1 MKRVFNGVEV
11 GMKSRF
17 TKLFMGILTCMTIIL
32 AINIDARAENATVS
46 VSTAGG
52 AVGDTV
58 AVNVSVTPDTDAS
71 AQIWLSYDTNYLE
84 YVSGGNS
91 GVAGVVSGA
100 LDEIKANENGT
111 LTFNFKL
118 KAAGSTTVNVTSNS
132 EVKSKQDSTQL
143 NMSAASGTVNIEGNT
158 SNSSDS
164 TLSGL
169 VVQAVSSNG
178 DKTNVSYT
186 PSFSPDVHEYKAD
199 LSSDTTKLVIATTL
213 SDSNATTQVSG
224 TRIDA
229 GDNKTTITVKAQ
241 DGSTTV
247 YTVYT
252 TRLSETT
259 TAAENAQ
266 PGSESQT
273 TDINRAPKQIDS
285 IGMYLIQD
293 FSLITVP
300 EGFAEGTATM
310 NGEQIAVLKGTTKD
324 LTLVCLSTDIQGT
337 GAKLCIYNEAS
348 GAIDVMVNITS
359 TQKIYTV
366 IPTDAS
372 YQGPEG
378 YTETQFEVNG
388 DTVKAW
394 VKNPDTDFYVVYAM
408 NYNGEKALYVYDKK
422 EETMQRFVEGNK
434 SENLSDEP
442 PAENTE
448 YLRMKK
454 SYDDLSKEY
463 KADHSKKNKIILGL
477 IAIILCIALV
487 LIGKKAKNK
496 NTESKEI
503 GYDELEND
511 NSLSNAGTVKE
522 SDEDEINAV
531 GAENNEEKKGF
542 ISTEESDENLV
553 VSESDADVK
562 DSNEEL
568 NNHTEEKQ
576 DASGSESEEIMID
589 MEVDE
594 PFEIEFVD
602 FDDENK

>member
-1 MKRVFNGVEV
+1 
-11 GMKSRF
+11 MKSRF
-17 TKLFMGILTCMTIIL
+17 TKLFMGLFACMSILL
-32 AINIDARAENATVS
+32 AINIEAKADNASVS

-58 AVNVSVTPDTDAS
+58 AVNVTVAPDTDAS
-71 AQIWLSYDTNYLE
+71 AQIWLSYDTNFLE

-100 LDEIKANENGT
+100 LDEVKANENGT

-143 NMSAASGTVNIEGNT
+143 NMSTTNGTVNIEGSTAN
-158 SNSSDS
+158 SNDS

-178 DKTNVSYT
+178 DKTTVSYT
-186 PSFSPDVHEYKAD
+186 PSFSPDVHEYKAE

-252 TRLSETT
+252 TRVSETT
-259 TAAENAQ
+259 SAPENTEQ
-266 PGSESQT
+266 GSEAQT

-293 FSLITVP
+293 FSLITIP
-300 EGFAEGTATM
+300 EGFAEGTSTM
-310 NGEQIAVLKGTTKD
+310 NGEQIAVLKGTKKE

-359 TQKIYTV
+359 TQKIYTI

-378 YTETQFEVNG
+378 YTETQLEVNG

-408 NYNGEKALYVYDKK
+408 NYDGEKALYVYDKK

-434 SENLSDEP
+434 SENISDEP

-454 SYDDLSKEY
+454 KYDELNKEY
-463 KADHSKKNKIILGL
+463 KNDHSKKNKIILCL
-477 IAIILCIALV
+477 IIIILCIALIWINKRV
-487 LIGKKAKNK
+487 RRKKEIKTFGYEDLRK
-496 NTESKEI
+496 ESKSESETSKISSISDDSDRVIEEDNLEETEEI
-503 GYDELEND
+503 SASSFDEIVKDELEVEND
-511 NSLSNAGTVKE
+511 EENIS
-522 SDEDEINAV
+522 SDNDEEENVSEIKVSDDEIQIKK
-531 GAENNEEKKGF
+531 EN
-542 ISTEESDENLV
+542 DE
-553 VSESDADVK
+553 A
-562 DSNEEL
+562 
-568 NNHTEEKQ
+568 
-576 DASGSESEEIMID
+576 
-589 MEVDE
+589 
-594 PFEIEFVD
+594 FEIEFVD
-602 FDDENK
+602 LDDTNK